1 MSTAALP
8 LTGRAGSNKDDDDP
22 EAKDTYASLQ
32 AALAR
37 TATRTFALY
46 FSRPVRL
53 FRPSKVSGWLSLR
66 SVARQSGAT
75 VSPEF
80 IRSLVKDHG
89 FMVIPKHFVPP
100 IMVNALLGSVLWT
113 VYAETS
119 SSLDPYIG
127 HHPTLTAA
135 ISGAVA
141 GGAQALVAAPAENV
155 RMVLEGGKLDGHS
168 WSYAWKEVFRSTRA
182 APVTSKAREIEEAR
196 EVRTWMREV
205 GEMAGRGWDGWGWGC
220 AKDICGY
227 GVFFAIFE
235 ITRRVS
241 TWTAA
246 WAPRAYRGYANDDA
260 KTKTEHNL
268 SRTVHA
274 VTLVTGGVI
283 AGLAYEIVSRPFD
296 VARRLVLRDR
306 FDKGSDH
313 SPSRVILRKV
323 RKEGIGHFFKRP
335 PSVEHTPAPRGVQ
348 RLQRGLRAIGRLG
361 PWGVG
366 FLVWEIYGPGL
377 GAT

>member
-1 MSTAALP
+1 M
-8 LTGRAGSNKDDDDP
+8 
-22 EAKDTYASLQ
+22 
-32 AALAR
+32 
-37 TATRTFALY
+37 
-46 FSRPVRL
+46 
-53 FRPSKVSGWLSLR
+53 R

-89 FMVIPKHFVPP
+89 VCVPSSSFINSQSLNISQFMVIPKHFVPP

-205 GEMAGRGWDGWGWGC
+205 GEMAGRGWDGP
-220 AKDICGY
+220 
-227 GVFFAIFE
+227 
-235 ITRRVS
+235 T
-241 TWTAA
+241 
-246 WAPRAYRGYANDDA
+246 
-260 KTKTEHNL
+260 
-268 SRTVHA
+268 
-274 VTLVTGGVI
+274 
-283 AGLAYEIVSRPFD
+283 
-296 VARRLVLRDR
+296 
-306 FDKGSDH
+306 
-313 SPSRVILRKV
+313 
-323 RKEGIGHFFKRP
+323 
-335 PSVEHTPAPRGVQ
+335 
-348 RLQRGLRAIGRLG
+348 
-361 PWGVG
+361 
-366 FLVWEIYGPGL
+366 
-377 GAT
+377 